1 MGQRLGVLSYRE
13 VVKALA
19 KVGFR
24 EILGRGKGSHVF
36 IYRDSPPKGITVPRE
51 KEIKRGTLR
60 SIIREADLTVDEFL
74 ALL

>member
-1 MGQRLGVLSYRE
+1 MGQRLPVLSYHE

-24 EILGRGKGSHVF
+24 EIPGRGKGSHVF

-60 SIIREADLTVDEFL
+60 SIIREADFTVDEFL